1 MGKQYGQLD
10 LDERIELFRH
20 HDAGTAPSEIA
31 RIMGRHPSTIGRE
44 LRRNSLPKAGYKPA
58 SADRM
63 AFSRRRRSSRIE
75 RLNPL
80 RDHVDDHLAM
90 GWSPEQIAGRLRLEG
105 SEHRVSH
112 ESIYRYI
119 YRPKVRPRKLYRYLP
134 RAKASRGRRYFK
146 RRRAPIPGRRSIH
159 ERGQAIDNRAT
170 FGHWEGDLMQFRTQ
184 RGNLLTAVER
194 KTGLTLATGLP
205 TKTAEAT
212 AAKLTALFADLPK
225 PARRSITFDNGAE
238 FAHHDKLERDLGLIS
253 FFCDPHSPWQRGSIE
268 NANGIIR
275 RDLPRKTDFADY
287 TEQDIQ
293 DIVWVNNTTPYIH
306 KRSATPLRCG
316 VAMGKQYGQLDL
328 DERIE
333 LFRHHDAGTA
343 PSEIARIMGRHPSTI
358 GRELRRNSLP
368 KAGYKPASADRMAF
382 SRRRRSS
389 RIERLNPLRD
399 HVDDHLAMGW
409 SPEQIAGRL
418 RLEGSEHRVSHESIY
433 RYIYRP
439 KVRPR
444 KLYRYLPRAKASR
457 GRRYFKRRRAPIPGR
472 RSIHERG
479 QAIDNRATFG
489 HWEGDLMQFRTQ
501 RGNLLTAVERKTGL
515 TLATG
520 LPTKTA
526 EATAAKLTALF
537 ADLPKPARRSI
548 TFDNGSEFA
557 HHDKLERDLGLIS
570 FFCDPHSPWQRGS
583 IENANGIIRRDLP
596 RKTDFADYTE
606 QDIQDIVWVNNTTPR
621 KRLGYLTARRGV
633 PKSNQALHLI
643 CESSH
648 PENASAI
655 SRPPRRS

>member
-1 MGKQYGQLD
+1 MGKHYGQLD

-105 SEHRVSH
+105 SAHRVSH

-146 RRRAPIPGRRSIH
+146 RRRAPIPGRRSI
-159 ERGQAIDNRAT
+159 D
-170 FGHWEGDLMQFRTQ
+170 
-184 RGNLLTAVER
+184 
-194 KTGLTLATGLP
+194 
-205 TKTAEAT
+205 
-212 AAKLTALFADLPK
+212 
-225 PARRSITFDNGAE
+225 
-238 FAHHDKLERDLGLIS
+238 
-253 FFCDPHSPWQRGSIE
+253 
-268 NANGIIR
+268 
-275 RDLPRKTDFADY
+275 
-287 TEQDIQ
+287 
-293 DIVWVNNTTPYIH
+293 
-306 KRSATPLRCG
+306 
-316 VAMGKQYGQLDL
+316 
-328 DERIE
+328 
-333 LFRHHDAGTA
+333 
-343 PSEIARIMGRHPSTI
+343 
-358 GRELRRNSLP
+358 
-368 KAGYKPASADRMAF
+368 
-382 SRRRRSS
+382 
-389 RIERLNPLRD
+389 
-399 HVDDHLAMGW
+399 
-409 SPEQIAGRL
+409 
-418 RLEGSEHRVSHESIY
+418 
-433 RYIYRP
+433 
-439 KVRPR
+439 
-444 KLYRYLPRAKASR
+444 
-457 GRRYFKRRRAPIPGR
+457 
-472 RSIHERG
+472 ERG

-606 QDIQDIVWVNNTTPR
+606 QDIQARISQVSSIFSAARRRFCYKNQEVVAYMERRIWHTRWVNRNR
-621 KRLGYLTARRGV
+621 GAFGSFLTV
-633 PKSNQALHLI
+633 D
-643 CESSH
+643 
-648 PENASAI
+648 
-655 SRPPRRS
+655 

>member
-1 MGKQYGQLD
+1 MGKHYGQLD

-170 FGHWEGDLMQFRTQ
+170 F
-184 RGNLLTAVER
+184 
-194 KTGLTLATGLP
+194 
-205 TKTAEAT
+205 
-212 AAKLTALFADLPK
+212 
-225 PARRSITFDNGAE
+225 S
-238 FAHHDKLERDLGLIS
+238 
-253 FFCDPHSPWQRGSIE
+253 
-268 NANGIIR
+268 
-275 RDLPRKTDFADY
+275 
-287 TEQDIQ
+287 
-293 DIVWVNNTTPYIH
+293 
-306 KRSATPLRCG
+306 
-316 VAMGKQYGQLDL
+316 
-328 DERIE
+328 
-333 LFRHHDAGTA
+333 
-343 PSEIARIMGRHPSTI
+343 
-358 GRELRRNSLP
+358 
-368 KAGYKPASADRMAF
+368 
-382 SRRRRSS
+382 
-389 RIERLNPLRD
+389 
-399 HVDDHLAMGW
+399 
-409 SPEQIAGRL
+409 
-418 RLEGSEHRVSHESIY
+418 
-433 RYIYRP
+433 
-439 KVRPR
+439 
-444 KLYRYLPRAKASR
+444 
-457 GRRYFKRRRAPIPGR
+457 
-472 RSIHERG
+472 
-479 QAIDNRATFG
+479 

-621 KRLGYLTARRGV
+621 KRLGYLTPAEAFL
-633 PKSNQALHLI
+633 NQI
-643 CESSH
+643 KRCT
-648 PENASAI
+648 
-655 SRPPRRS
+655 